1 MNTYF
6 KGDIKL
12 SLPVHIMKIKPPKPV
27 TGPYESTNTLFPLVI
42 DFSVFFSLPFS
53 TFPIIFYLLAA
64 ISKLQV

>member
-27 TGPYESTNTLFPLVI
+27 TGQYESTNTLFPLVI
-42 DFSVFFSLPFS
+42 DFSVFFLFA
-53 TFPIIFYLLAA
+53 FFH
-64 ISKLQV
+64 ISHHILFISSNI